1 MTPDVVDKLITPG
14 QLLWGLTLGHV
25 VKLVSTAGPLL
36 FQQSEGDLRSLR
48 QVPALQKE
56 SL

>member
-14 QLLWGLTLGHV
+14 QLLWSLTLGHV
-25 VKLVSTAGPLL
+25 VKLVSTASPLL

-48 QVPALQKE
+48 QVPALQKK
-56 SL
+56 